1 MVKMN
6 YLIVSPVRSGSTWLN
21 KVLAHHYKLYDIG
34 ETLCKLSPAYLGS
47 EASPDYQGSL
57 KNIND
62 LPIRDMNQIEQLQL
76 MKDKAPVVIKFTP
89 FDLYDTDDI
98 RYDTTLYRE
107 IVKPTGID
115 YSEFGYGYPM
125 DYIKKYVDPIT
136 IIFLYRKNIPENFLS
151 FLAMH
156 NTGVHNAH
164 SPFMNYRRPKKPIKD
179 TWVEFYKMHFDLMN
193 KCYKDH
199 IDDWDHVISY
209 EELFKMD
216 ELCGVPLKQYHD
228 QFTLKLNQYDREEI
242 EEVKRLT
249 GYSENYDITK

>member
-1 MVKMN
+1 
-6 YLIVSPVRSGSTWLN
+6 
-21 KVLAHHYKLYDIG
+21 
-34 ETLCKLSPAYLGS
+34 
-47 EASPDYQGSL
+47 
-57 KNIND
+57 
-62 LPIRDMNQIEQLQL
+62 
-76 MKDKAPVVIKFTP
+76 
-89 FDLYDTDDI
+89 
-98 RYDTTLYRE
+98 
-107 IVKPTGID
+107 
-115 YSEFGYGYPM
+115 
-125 DYIKKYVDPIT
+125 
-136 IIFLYRKNIPENFLS
+136 
-151 FLAMH
+151 MH